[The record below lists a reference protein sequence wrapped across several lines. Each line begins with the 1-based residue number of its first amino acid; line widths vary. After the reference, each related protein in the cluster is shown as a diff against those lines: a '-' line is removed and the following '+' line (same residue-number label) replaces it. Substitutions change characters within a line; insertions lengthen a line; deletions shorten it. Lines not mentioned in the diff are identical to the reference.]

1 MRARS
6 RRGIHAV
13 EYALLMPVFLLLVVG
28 CTEYS
33 WLSYRHSALTSA
45 ADVGCRA
52 GSLVDPGV
60 GEADMDDVYSTAAEA
75 MVDWYDQHG
84 PGCAG
89 TCSTSVAA
97 VGSKPARSI
106 RCIISID
113 YKPLTGLVPTPDTVT
128 ATAVLRLEYQRSSS

>member
-1 MRARS
+1 MRA

-13 EYALLMPVFLLLVVG
+13 EFALLMPVFLMLVIG

-45 ADVGCRA
+45 ADVGCRT
-52 GSLVDPGV
+52 GSLLDPGI
-60 GEADMDDVYSTAAEA
+60 GEADIDEVYDAAAEA
-75 MVDWYDQHG
+75 MVDWYDQRG
-84 PGCAG
+84 PGCNG
-89 TCSTSVAA
+89 LCTTSVSA

-113 YKPLTGLVPTPDTVT
+113 YTPITGLVPTPATVT
-128 ATAVLRLEYQRSSS
+128 ATAVVRLEYQRS